1 MPSSENETTA
11 ALKQIFSSY
20 SSAPA
25 TPLSSRS
32 ASHDISYS
40 RTLQNQRAW
49 SLESLKVENEDL
61 KYLVG
66 KLEEDV
72 RGLEEELDG
81 EKGRQWRKHDK
92 AGELS
97 WFIVTIYFI
106 YE

>member
-1 MPSSENETTA
+1 M
-11 ALKQIFSSY
+11 
-20 SSAPA
+20 
-25 TPLSSRS
+25 
-32 ASHDISYS
+32 
-40 RTLQNQRAW
+40 
-49 SLESLKVENEDL
+49 